1 MVNFKFEGAPK
12 DNLTWD
18 DLEIL
23 ESGKMGA
30 SKGVLARFVVGGD
43 GNYLPFDE
51 ANKTLGKLK
60 LSEIEG
66 VLKQFMEIL
75 TGDALNPTTAAKS

>member
-1 MVNFKFEGAPK
+1 MIRFKFDGAPK

-23 ESGKMGA
+23 ESGKMGE
-30 SKGVLARFVVGGD
+30 SKKILARFVVD
-43 GNYLPFDE
+43 DALQPVPFVE
-51 ANKTLGKLK
+51 ANKSLGQLK

-66 VLKQFMEIL
+66 VLKSFMELL
-75 TGDALNPTTAAKS
+75 TSDAVNPTNAAKS

>member
-1 MVNFKFEGAPK
+1 MIRFKFDGAPR

-23 ESGKMGA
+23 ESGKMGK
-30 SKGVLARFVVGGD
+30 SKEILARFVVEA
-43 GNYLPFDE
+43 DE
-51 ANKTLGKLK
+51 APMPFEKANKQLGALK

-66 VLKQFMEIL
+66 VLKSFMELL
-75 TGDALNPTTAAKS
+75 TSDAINPTNAAKS